1 MFAGSVIITKM
12 LKSVYTTIQIATVGF
27 RHSYSDGNHKNYL
40 MTKKLS
46 NTIIKQILV
55 SGDSMQDFDKTEA
68 NNLVVC
74 ISWGCHVS

>member
-1 MFAGSVIITKM
+1 MK
-12 LKSVYTTIQIATVGF
+12 IATVDF
-27 RHSYSDGNHKNYL
+27 RHSYSDRNHKNYL

-46 NTIIKQILV
+46 NTIIEPILG
-55 SGDSMQDFDKTEA
+55 SGDSMQNFDKPEA